1 MTLDPIA
8 VVSGL
13 VSPPETAVEPAPADP
28 LQSNDPEELR
38 LAAERARE
46 LSLAAIDPATVDRLN
61 EDAADLDDLADDIES
76 KEEAAQTG
84 EATGVALRPA
94 SRAQENQSSPEQ
106 PREEQRKSDLLA

>member
-1 MTLDPIA
+1 VTLDPIA

-13 VSPPETAVEPAPADP
+13 VSPPEPAVEPPPADP

-38 LAAERARE
+38 LAAKRARE
-46 LSLAAIDPATVDRLN
+46 LALAAIDPVTVDRLN

-84 EATGVALRPA
+84 EATGVAR
-94 SRAQENQSSPEQ
+94 S
-106 PREEQRKSDLLA
+106 